1 MARFCNKL
9 AMLFYKWEILD
20 NEEDI
25 NPLRFSFELMITE
38 MITYITMLVIGIIM
52 NRFFE
57 TVIYGIVF
65 GILRKRIQDYHAKT
79 FKMCYLLTIL
89 NYIVILGLVQLKID
103 YYFLNIILFIFMFI
117 YFKDE
122 EKRMIYTLTVLYTCL
137 LMLLYFFNHWY
148 LINMCTLIYSTVIFM
163 RVIGGQDENSD
174 SR

>member
-1 MARFCNKL
+1 
-9 AMLFYKWEILD
+9 
-20 NEEDI
+20 
-25 NPLRFSFELMITE
+25 
-38 MITYITMLVIGIIM
+38 
-52 NRFFE
+52 
-57 TVIYGIVF
+57 
-65 GILRKRIQDYHAKT
+65 
-79 FKMCYLLTIL
+79 MCYLLTIL

-103 YYFLNIILFIFMFI
+103 YYFLNIILFVFMFI

-137 LMLLYFFNHWY
+137 LMLLYYFNHWY